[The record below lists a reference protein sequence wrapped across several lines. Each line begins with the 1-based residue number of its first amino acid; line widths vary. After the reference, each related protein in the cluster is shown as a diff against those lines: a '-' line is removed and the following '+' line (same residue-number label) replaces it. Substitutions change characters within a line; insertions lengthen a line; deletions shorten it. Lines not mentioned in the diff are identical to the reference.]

1 MDHKYKIEY
10 LLEYIANNIN
20 PWITILSLTL
30 LVFCG
35 WKTLFGTVVSNE
47 NKTGLEVVR
56 EYFRQHLL
64 LIAILL
70 HIVFIFG
77 LFILSIIAH
86 PELNKLWYISLITTA
101 YINTIRIFWPHILF
115 LLSTF
120 VLISF
125 YWHRTIYPFIQQFIR
140 NNTVKKSV
148 DKISDIR
155 DEINELSS
163 NDFIPSDYYKDDYFF
178 FGLNDKDEP
187 IYLSDK
193 DFSSRHSKIL
203 GPSQTGKGV
212 GLGVL
217 IDQAIKKGWGVWF
230 NDIKPDDFIY
240 HIMQQACN
248 ESNRTLKYL
257 DLNGTHG
264 TYEPFKHG
272 TIRQR
277 EERIKRACKLND
289 TGTNADHYKLGNR
302 QILDLLMPYWD
313 GSLTHLSSLLNGENL
328 PSNISEE
335 EKELIQIQG
344 GTLRERVRE
353 FSKLDVLKPS
363 SNRQQMNINE
373 LMKNGD
379 VVYIKGSLTDDLV
392 RNANISLLDEF
403 IQFGLSQ
410 KQDKHIFMVLDEV
423 RFLVT
428 DKLANSLATLLSKN
442 INMAI
447 AYQAKND
454 LENSPDQSLNVG
466 SIMNGIETNTL
477 ITISYRG
484 HDEETAQWIA
494 GMTGTQIK
502 NITKAESIE
511 LDRFGAEK
519 WTGNKTY
526 GQLEEYLIP
535 TNRILSFSPRVGA
548 FINGGS
554 LACIIKTCWIPVK
567 KFVAYPIEDD
577 PIYAESPPIIE
588 EKTQKIDTSYK
599 DELDKKQ
606 KDELQKEAD
615 NLAKEMGL

>member
-1 MDHKYKIEY
+1 MYEFLNFFYIHPY
-10 LLEYIANNIN
+10 L
-20 PWITILSLTL
+20 
-30 LVFCG
+30 
-35 WKTLFGTVVSNE
+35 
-47 NKTGLEVVR
+47 
-56 EYFRQHLL
+56 
-64 LIAILL
+64 
-70 HIVFIFG
+70 
-77 LFILSIIAH
+77 
-86 PELNKLWYISLITTA
+86 ISLISMITITTSIYVSLSSKFVRKENLTGLSFILKWLSLRYFPIVIFIHIILLA
-101 YINTIRIFWPHILF
+101 TLYLVSNLVYKNQNSFFFLNLLFKNTQQIYNQFPLLFPFVGIISPVILF
-115 LLSTF
+115 CVSRI
-120 VLISF
+120 LIPELEKIKEENIKRQSE
-125 YWHRTIYPFIQQFIR
+125 
-140 NNTVKKSV
+140 
-148 DKISDIR
+148 DKLSDIR
-155 DEINELSS
+155 EEITELSS
-163 NDFIPSDYYKDDYFF
+163 IEFIPSDYYKEGFFF

-328 PSNISEE
+328 PPNISEE

-363 SNRQQMNINE
+363 NNRQQMNINE

-454 LENSPDQSLNVG
+454 LANSPDQSLNVG

-477 ITISYRG
+477 ITMSYRG
-484 HDEETAQWIA
+484 HDEETAKWIA
-494 GMTGTQIK
+494 GMTGTK
-502 NITKAESIE
+502 RLNITKSDQVETNQ
-511 LDRFGAEK
+511 FGVEK
-519 WTGNKTY
+519 KTGKRSY
-526 GQLEEYLIP
+526 GQEHEYIIN
-535 TNRILSFSPRVGA
+535 TNRILSFNPRVGA

-554 LACIIKTCWIPVK
+554 LACIIKTCWIPVQT
-567 KFVAYPIEDD
+567 FSEYPIEDA

-588 EKTQKIDTSYK
+588 EKTLKTASSDK

-606 KDELQKEAD
+606 KDKLKKEAD
-615 NLAKEMGL
+615 NLFKEMEL